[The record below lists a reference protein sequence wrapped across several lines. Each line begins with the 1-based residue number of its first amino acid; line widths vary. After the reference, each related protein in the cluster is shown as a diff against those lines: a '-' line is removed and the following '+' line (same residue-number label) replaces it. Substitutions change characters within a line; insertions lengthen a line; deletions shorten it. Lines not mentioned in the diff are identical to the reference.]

1 MLSRDDA
8 LTRILERVDA
18 DPEFR
23 ATMLR
28 DPKAAISMLLGI
40 ELPAALDV
48 VVHEETPSRLHI
60 VLPPAGDALDD
71 ASLEAVSGG
80 NVDWNNLHF
89 PM

>member
-8 LTRILERVDA
+8 LNRILDRATA
-18 DPEFR
+18 DPGFR
-23 ATMLR
+23 ETVLR
-28 DPKAAISMLLGI
+28 DPKAAISTLLGI
-40 ELPAALDV
+40 ELPTALEV

-80 NVDWNNLHF
+80 TVDWNNLNF

>member
-1 MLSRDDA
+1 MLPRDDA
-8 LTRILERVDA
+8 LNRILDRATA
-18 DPEFR
+18 DPGFR
-23 ATMLR
+23 ETMLR
-28 DPKAAISMLLGI
+28 DPKAAISTLLGI
-40 ELPAALDV
+40 ELPTALEV

-80 NVDWNNLHF
+80 TADWNNLNF